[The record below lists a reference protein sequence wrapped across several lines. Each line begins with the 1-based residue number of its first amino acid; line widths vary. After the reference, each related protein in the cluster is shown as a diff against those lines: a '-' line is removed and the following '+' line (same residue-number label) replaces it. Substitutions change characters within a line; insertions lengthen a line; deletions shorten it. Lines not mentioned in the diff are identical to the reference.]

1 MDFLLGV
8 AELIGNGIAAAI
20 EWATGWRPDERTKLV
35 IDWIG
40 ALSSALLGV
49 WGVIALIR
57 GGGGATKQDIDKLRA
72 ELLAALAARETAAA
86 TAGRE
91 PASAAVHAGF
101 AQDLN
106 AAIDTLLEAGQS
118 KALEDTTG
126 AAAEA
131 AIDALIAERA
141 GARERVAKSEAALW
155 RQKGALAFLHDTS
168 AALRAYT
175 RATELDPD
183 DAGGWNKLGHLQD
196 RIGDLDAAAMSYQK
210 VLSLG
215 AETESPELLSVA
227 IGNLGTIYQKRG
239 ALDQAEGLYRRAL
252 ALYEAMG
259 QGEGV
264 AVQYSNLGAISRT
277 RGDLNHAEALFR
289 SALAMLEPAGSRD
302 KIADLYDQ
310 LGQTYLGRGNLDQ
323 AEAHFR
329 KSLALNEELDRPEGM
344 AVNCGNLGIVY
355 GSRNELEHAEEMFQR
370 ALVHNRSIDRKEGM
384 ASNFGNL
391 GSISLKRGDLEQ
403 ARRMYE
409 ESLLLNKAIKR
420 KQGEAVNRA
429 NLGNI
434 AKMSGDSPAACV
446 HWRQALELYREM
458 GATPMIEKI
467 EELLR
472 DAGDSAA

>member
-141 GARERVAKSEAALW
+141 GERERVAKSEAALW
-155 RQKGALAFLHDTS
+155 RQKGALAFLHDTD
-168 AALRAYT
+168 AAMRAYT

-183 DAGGWNKLGHLQD
+183 DPKGWNVLGNLHRRVGNLDAAIDSVERVLALGNLTTHQPTIAVATGNLGILCHS
-196 RIGDLDAAAMSYQK
+196 RGDLDQAQ
-210 VLSLG
+210 
-215 AETESPELLSVA
+215 
-227 IGNLGTIYQKRG
+227 
-239 ALDQAEGLYRRAL
+239 ALYGKSL
-252 ALYEAMG
+252 ALYEALG
-259 QGEGV
+259 DNEGM
-264 AVQYSNLGAISRT
+264 ANQHGNLGLIFQTRGDLDQAEALHRKSLALYEALGNNEGMANQHGNLGNIYRT
-277 RGDLNHAEALFR
+277 RGDLNLAERIYREAL
-289 SALAMLEPAGSRD
+289 ALYEKQGNKCGVADLAPAGVP
-302 KIADLYDQ
+302 DL
-310 LGQTYLGRGNLDQ
+310 
-323 AEAHFR
+323 
-329 KSLALNEELDRPEGM
+329 S
-344 AVNCGNLGIVY
+344 
-355 GSRNELEHAEEMFQR
+355 
-370 ALVHNRSIDRKEGM
+370 
-384 ASNFGNL
+384 
-391 GSISLKRGDLEQ
+391 
-403 ARRMYE
+403 
-409 ESLLLNKAIKR
+409 
-420 KQGEAVNRA
+420 
-429 NLGNI
+429 
-434 AKMSGDSPAACV
+434 
-446 HWRQALELYREM
+446 
-458 GATPMIEKI
+458 
-467 EELLR
+467 
-472 DAGDSAA
+472 